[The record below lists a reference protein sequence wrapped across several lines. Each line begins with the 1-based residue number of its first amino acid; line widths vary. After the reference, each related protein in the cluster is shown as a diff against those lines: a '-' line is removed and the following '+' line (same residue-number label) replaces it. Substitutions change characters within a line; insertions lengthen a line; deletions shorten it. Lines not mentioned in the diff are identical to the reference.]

1 MPVRAP
7 ESEVKRWYDLRF
19 KFDPAAHLVAM
30 PASDSIGGESV
41 PDVTGEA
48 PASEQ
53 IASVLPKSP
62 EDILERIFTPTPK
75 ASPAEQAERALR
87 RPKQLI
93 YCAISNRHFFWRQHI
108 TKFVLDEGHVPIVP
122 FMLFDYYLLHTV
134 PKEVVREACNN
145 LIVRSDQ
152 MWVFG
157 HMSLGV
163 KVQIGIA
170 KRLKKP
176 VRFYDVTDM
185 PYRLVNV
192 PEAML
197 REE

>member
-1 MPVRAP
+1 
-7 ESEVKRWYDLRF
+7 VKRWYDLRF
-19 KFDPAAHLVAM
+19 KFDPAAHRVAM